1 MNVFNV
7 SEEINEA
14 SIERSID
21 TFFYTLE
28 DMFNKL
34 GLLDDSLENF
44 RESKFKFIEAFPDEV
59 YTQNNVVTFHVC
71 KRRPFSEGSAVTGG
85 KKTTRVRPVLV
96 KSDTYDLVSGN
107 VQNAYAVTY
116 ENILELTCY
125 AMSARVTKLLT
136 RTLEA
141 IFIKYLNILKKHVK
155 EIIHLETDGIQL
167 IIEYDQKRLFA
178 QKMYFKVI
186 TEEYFKIDLEQLKNT
201 TIDFNI
207 NK

>member
-1 MNVFNV
+1 
-7 SEEINEA
+7 
-14 SIERSID
+14 
-21 TFFYTLE
+21 
-28 DMFNKL
+28 
-34 GLLDDSLENF
+34 
-44 RESKFKFIEAFPDEV
+44 
-59 YTQNNVVTFHVC
+59 
-71 KRRPFSEGSAVTGG
+71 
-85 KKTTRVRPVLV
+85 
-96 KSDTYDLVSGN
+96 
-107 VQNAYAVTY
+107 
-116 ENILELTCY
+116 
-125 AMSARVTKLLT
+125 MSARVTKLLT